1 MDYFKS
7 KLRRLKEGENGTAE
21 TRNFWMSLRLT
32 YLGYNL
38 TFDRKVEE
46 LNENLFPLATE
57 IVVLIISHCMLVV
70 TTKASTN
77 GLRTSNFVC
86 CHMPCCEALQLV
98 AESLSEVID
107 GLQTNL
113 SGDLLALDIKPFLH
127 YLGELTG
134 EVTNEDQLDYIFSK
148 FCIGK

>member
-1 MDYFKS
+1 MEYFKS
-7 KLRRLKEGENGTAE
+7 KLSWLKEGENGTTE
-21 TRNFWMSLRLT
+21 TRNFWMSLHAMLQE
-32 YLGYNL
+32 YLNYSEHIYG
-38 TFDRKVEE
+38 
-46 LNENLFPLATE
+46 
-57 IVVLIISHCMLVV
+57 IVSNGRHY
-70 TTKASTN
+70 KA
-77 GLRTSNFVC
+77 LR
-86 CHMPCCEALQLV
+86 LV

-113 SGDLLALDIKPFLH
+113 SEDLLAIDIKPSLH

>member
-1 MDYFKS
+1 
-7 KLRRLKEGENGTAE
+7 
-21 TRNFWMSLRLT
+21 
-32 YLGYNL
+32 
-38 TFDRKVEE
+38 
-46 LNENLFPLATE
+46 
-57 IVVLIISHCMLVV
+57 MLVV

-77 GLRTSNFVC
+77 GPTTSDFVC
-86 CHMPCCEALQLV
+86 RHMPCYEALRLV

-107 GLQTNL
+107 GLQTNI
-113 SGDLLALDIKPFLH
+113 SGDLLALYIKRSLH